1 MDLLNLC
8 ETKQRHR
15 CVLVCDRPSE
25 SQLSLCAAELFSE
38 HSELI
43 QHFDGGLFFTY
54 AEVLLEC
61 CSITIT
67 LKPGALWSRAIVV
80 LTGQDSL
87 TKR

>member
-38 HSELI
+38 RSELI
-43 QHFDGGLFFTY
+43 QHFDSGLFFTF
-54 AEVLLEC
+54 AKIALE
-61 CSITIT
+61 SSTVPIILEPGT
-67 LKPGALWSRAIVV
+67 LWC
-80 LTGQDSL
+80 
-87 TKR
+87 